1 MRVFALP
8 QVTRLLRKER
18 LPDAAL
24 CVAAREV
31 LSGRLG
37 AGEASLGDG
46 LWKKRLARPGGGKSG
61 GYRAII
67 AYRRPREDR
76 VLFAFCFAKNTA
88 STLTQAGHEAL
99 SKTAAAFVATT
110 DMQLGALLAAGD
122 AKEVMCDGGE
132 GDSDEGGTGGEGSA
146 EGDEGDGGQDADDGQ
161 GSRRA
166 APGATGG
173 RG

>member
-1 MRVFALP
+1 MRVFSLP

-31 LSGRLG
+31 LSGQLG

-99 SKTAAAFVATT
+99 SKAAAAFVATT

-132 GDSDEGGTGGEGSA
+132 GDSGEGEAGGEGSV
-146 EGDEGDGGQDADDGQ
+146 EGDEGDGGQGADDGQ
-161 GSRRA
+161 GSRWA
-166 APGATGG
+166 PPGAAGG
-173 RG
+173 GG

>member
-18 LPDAAL
+18 LPDDAL
-24 CVAAREV
+24 CAAAREV

-37 AGEASLGDG
+37 AGEADLGDG
-46 LWKKRLARPGGGKSG
+46 LWKKRLARPGSGKSG

-99 SKTAAAFVATT
+99 AKTAAAFVATT
-110 DMQLGALLAAGD
+110 DVQLGALLAAD
-122 AKEVMCDGGE
+122 DVKEVICDGGK
-132 GDSDEGGTGGEGSA
+132 GDGNEGGSGGDKPA
-146 EGDEGDGGQDADDGQ
+146 ERDEGDGGQGADDGQ
-161 GSRRA
+161 GSRQASLGA
-166 APGATGG
+166 AGG